1 MPRFIVPPK
10 YTYAETSGKLVMPF
24 SNGSTPYDLWLKNGM
39 VPWLA
44 ASQWFS
50 KPVIFSPAPALPTK
64 GADTNQR
71 SHSKITVTSVR
82 WKFSIQLNMELI
94 NSGSCLTTAW
104 LNNINA
110 AFSGAGGA
118 IFPYALDGQYVSEEW
133 VPFKRPIQWPPN
145 PGQFLKFR
153 YMMVEFDEDIAID
166 DMKILSWFY
175 STYCHYRSPEEGF
188 EEKYPL
194 PSQSPNTTNLRPGP
208 ISVHSNV
215 MRMTTPWTGKF
226 KILADRM
233 FILTANRPR
242 LNIDI
247 TVPINRVY
255 TFADDWQYSS
265 TLPENTLLSPHIY
278 CFVLPPLSYEQDFGP
293 YDAHAWYVAMH
304 QSSTGQA
311 VYAPENTTQP
321 FVTYT
326 SWMKLHFVD
335 I

>member
-1 MPRFIVPPK
+1 MPRFIIPPK
-10 YTYAETSGKLVMPF
+10 YTYAQMSGSLRMPF
-24 SNGSTPYDLWLKNGM
+24 VPSGTFSGWYVNGM

-44 ASQWFS
+44 GNPA
-50 KPVIFSPAPALPTK
+50 KAIFCPAPALPTK
-64 GADTNQR
+64 GADTNNR

-82 WKFSIQLNMELI
+82 WKFSIQLNMDLV
-94 NSGSCLTTAW
+94 NKGSCLSSKW
-104 LNNINA
+104 LTNITNA
-110 AFSGAGGA
+110 YTGNADAV
-118 IFPYALDGQYVSEEW
+118 FPYALDGYYEGDTW
-133 VPFKRPIQWPPN
+133 TPYKRPIQWPPN

-153 YMMVEFDEDIAID
+153 YFMVEFDEDLAITERT
-166 DMKILSWFY
+166 LFSWFY
-175 STYCHYRSPEEGF
+175 STFCQYRELKDPENYP
-188 EEKYPL
+188 EKYPL
-194 PSQSPNTTNLRPGP
+194 PTETPSGNNTCPGP

-255 TFADDWQYSS
+255 TFADDWQYHS
-265 TLPENTLLSPHIY
+265 LAENTLLSPHIY
-278 CFVLPPLSYEQDFGP
+278 AFIMPPLSFEQDFGP
-293 YDAHAWYVAMH
+293 YDSYAYQKAMGDYSVPVLPP
-304 QSSTGQA
+304 QS
-311 VYAPENTTQP
+311 EDMD
-321 FVTYT
+321 FVSVE